1 MNTIEINQ
9 TIKKNKKIYMKQ
21 IYLIIVG
28 CLLFLSQASA
38 NNLVFGTSQY
48 IDNYNGYKALRFTIQ
63 WDNSWSIS
71 TGPANWDGIW
81 VFIKRQNCSGTNN
94 WVHQKL
100 ATANADHIVKNGAG
114 NTSPDVQVDAVGD
127 GMGVFI
133 RRIGTN
139 VVGNVP
145 VQTVWLKLDSSSSG
159 TNPSIT
165 KSAQDNF
172 LVYGLEMVYVPQGE
186 FKAGDGRTPN
196 STNFSNGTATTPF
209 SVTAAVQA
217 AGAGSANSYT
227 SLASYG
233 CPGILP
239 PAFPLGFNGFYCMKT
254 EATTGIFAE
263 FLNTLTYD
271 QQTTLLQEAGSTL
284 LPNVLGS
291 WFDGN
296 NSWAFW
302 TRVTT
307 VGVYNTVPAVFTAA
321 YPWTA
326 EGNVIWRTMIAFLDW
341 SALRPMTEFE
351 FEKACRGSNTVTA
364 GNAPTAMNAVPY
376 EYPWGSTALYNWIGN
391 DYGNVNSGPTT
402 NADGPAFY
410 TGWNYTPT
418 RTGIFAKASTNRVQA
433 GATYYGIL
441 DMAGNCWEQ
450 CIGGSG
456 YDYSGFTTAN
466 GDGLLTSKGYAN
478 VAGWPSNGGVGSGTI
493 IRGGWWEIGG
503 TTSRLQTS
511 DRSMYLGYQ
520 WNGDKLSDW
529 NNSKYNGCRGVRSFQ
544 Y

>member
-1 MNTIEINQ
+1 
-9 TIKKNKKIYMKQ
+9 MKQ
-21 IYLIIVG
+21 FYLIIVG
-28 CLLFLSQASA
+28 CLLFLTQASA
-38 NNLVFGTSQY
+38 NNLVIGTTQY
-48 IDNYNGYKALRFTIQ
+48 IDSYTPPGGSGAYKALRFTIQ
-63 WDNSWSIS
+63 WDNSWSINS
-71 TGPANWDGIW
+71 GPANWDGIW
-81 VFIKRQNCSGTNN
+81 VFVKRQNCSGTNN

-100 ATANADHIVKNGAG
+100 ATTNADHIAKNAAG
-114 NTSPDVQVDAVGD
+114 NVSPDVQVDAVSD

-145 VQTVWLKLDSSSSG
+145 VQTIWLKIDSASSG

-172 LVYGLEMVYVPQGE
+172 EILGLEMVYVPQGP
-186 FKAGDGRTPN
+186 FNAGDGRSPN

-209 SVTAAVQA
+209 VVTSAVQA
-217 AGAGSANSYT
+217 AGAGSANNYT

-233 CPGILP
+233 CPGLLP
-239 PAFPLGFNGFYCMKT
+239 SSFPLGYNGFYCMKH
-254 EATTGIFAE
+254 EATIGLFVE
-263 FLNTLTYD
+263 FLNLLTYD
-271 QQTTLLQEAGSTL
+271 QQTTILQEGGSTL
-284 LPNVLGS
+284 LPNVINS
-291 WFDGN
+291 WFDGTN
-296 NSWAFW
+296 WAFQ
-302 TRVTT
+302 TKVTT
-307 VGVYNTVPAVFTAA
+307 VGVYNTVPAVFSTP
-321 YPWTA
+321 YPWIA

-341 SALRPMTEFE
+341 SGLRPMTEFE
-351 FEKACRGSNTVTA
+351 FEKACRGSNTVAQTPIA
-364 GNAPTAMNAVPY
+364 AVPF
-376 EYPWGSTALYNWIGN
+376 EYPWGTTALYNAQYGS
-391 DYGNVNSGPTT
+391 DYGNVNSGPGT

-410 TGWNYTPT
+410 TGWDITPT
-418 RTGIFAKASTNRVQA
+418 RVGVFAKASTNRVQA

-456 YDYSGFTTAN
+456 YDYSGFTSAN

-493 IRGGWWEIGG
+493 IKGGWWEIGG

-520 WNGDKLSDW
+520 WNGDKSNW
-529 NNSKYNGCRGVRSFQ
+529 NYSKYNGVRAVRSFQ